1 MRDILL
7 NVCSAKKASQTKQEK
22 LPAVAVGRQ
31 GIAPVTPS
39 GRICH
44 APCRLPSL
52 PLSVPHLVCSC
63 LASCGT
69 PPYRRHLRSCP
80 FFVVVRRHSRP
91 TLMLRMPTLRSC
103 ASPVLLADTAVRS
116 CLRAAHSRPSR
127 PGSYGAVGGGWS
139 GSFSRRASSFIH
151 LPCHYRMCKNYRAM
165 QLCP

>member
-1 MRDILL
+1 MFCLD
-7 NVCSAKKASQTKQEK
+7 VCSAEKASQTNEEK
-22 LPAVAVGRQ
+22 LSAVAVGRQ
-31 GIAPVTPS
+31 GITPVATF

-52 PLSVPHLVCSC
+52 PLSVPYSVCSC

-80 FFVVVRRHSRP
+80 FFVVVRRH
-91 TLMLRMPTLRSC
+91 TQAWLMLRMLTLPAC

-127 PGSYGAVGGGWS
+127 PGSYGAVGGGGLVPS
-139 GSFSRRASSFIH
+139 LVPRSLTFPATLSVVEE
-151 LPCHYRMCKNYRAM
+151 
-165 QLCP
+165 QDV